1 MSKKINLNGGR
12 IGAFVG
18 WPKPVGLVLRRELP
32 EWNQVQQKDNGG
44 KSLIKAHKNY
54 STNRNSR
61 HRGE

>member
-1 MSKKINLNGGR
+1 MSKKINLNGRR

-18 WPKPVGLVLRRELP
+18 WPQPVGLVLRRELP
-32 EWNQVQQKDNGG
+32 EWNQVQQKNDD
-44 KSLIKAHKNY
+44 KSLTKAHKNY